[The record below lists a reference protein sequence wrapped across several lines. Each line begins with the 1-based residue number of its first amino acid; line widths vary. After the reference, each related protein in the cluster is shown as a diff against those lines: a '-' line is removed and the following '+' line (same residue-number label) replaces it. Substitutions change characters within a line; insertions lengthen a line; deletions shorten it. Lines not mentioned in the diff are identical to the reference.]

1 MALSGVQTERR
12 CANAPSER
20 WRIRDICPVCEHV
33 FVSSTGSP
41 YARFRRALATGNLQL
56 VHAAALELPRVDLE
70 DALRICLL
78 MSTADDARYERA
90 AVRWLARASLET
102 PTMRLEDVRMGLIAF
117 EALPYNPGAARQT
130 LAELCSVHRL
140 ETAVKVLSEAGAS

>member
-1 MALSGVQTERR
+1 
-12 CANAPSER
+12 
-20 WRIRDICPVCEHV
+20 VCEHV

-41 YARFRRALATGNLQL
+41 YARFRRALATGNLHL
-56 VHAAALELPRVDLE
+56 VHAAALELPRVDLD

-78 MSTADDARYERA
+78 MSQVDDDRYERA

-102 PTMRLEDVRMGLIAF
+102 PSMRLEDVRMGLIAF

>member
-1 MALSGVQTERR
+1 MRHDVPLNGCVSDPIGSG
-12 CANAPSER
+12 AAM
-20 WRIRDICPVCEHV
+20 CEHV

-78 MSTADDARYERA
+78 MSSSDSDRYERA

-117 EALPYNPGAARQT
+117 EALPYNPGAARRT
-130 LAELCSVHRL
+130 LAELCTVHRM
-140 ETAVKVLSEAGAS
+140 EAAVKVLSEAGAS

>member
-1 MALSGVQTERR
+1 MSECLGANRSTERLR
-12 CANAPSER
+12 RGANRAV
-20 WRIRDICPVCEHV
+20 CPVCEHV

-41 YARFRRALATGNLQL
+41 YARFRRAIASGNLNL
-56 VHAAALELPRVDLE
+56 VHAAALELPRVDLD

-78 MSTADDARYERA
+78 MSQVDDDRYERA

-102 PTMRLEDVRMGLIAF
+102 PSMRLEDVRMGLIAF

-130 LAELCSVHRL
+130 LAELCTVHRL

>member
-1 MALSGVQTERR
+1 M
-12 CANAPSER
+12 
-20 WRIRDICPVCEHV
+20 CEHV

-41 YARFRRALATGNLQL
+41 YARFRRAIATGNLNL
-56 VHAAALELPRVDLE
+56 VHAAALELPRVDLD

-78 MSTADDARYERA
+78 MSQVDDDRYERA

-102 PTMRLEDVRMGLIAF
+102 PSMRLEDVRMGLIAF
-117 EALPYNPGAARQT
+117 EALPYNPTAARQT

>member
-1 MALSGVQTERR
+1 MLR
-12 CANAPSER
+12 
-20 WRIRDICPVCEHV
+20 VCEHV

-41 YARFRRALATGNLQL
+41 YARFRRAIATGNLQL
-56 VHAAALELPRVDLE
+56 VHAAALELPRVDLQ

-78 MSTADDARYERA
+78 MATADDDRYERA

-117 EALPYNPGAARQT
+117 EALPYNPSAARQT
-130 LAELCSVHRL
+130 LAELCTVHRM
-140 ETAVKVLSEAGAS
+140 EAAARVLSEAGAA